1 MKNKSVMMIAIY
13 NPDGEWIG
21 NISINTKTLE
31 VEDSLKN
38 GYKIGNKK
46 GE

>member
-1 MKNKSVMMIAIY
+1 MKNKVAIMLSVY

-21 NISINTKTLE
+21 NISVDAKTLE
-31 VEDSLKN
+31 IEDSLKN
-38 GYKIGNKK
+38 GYTLGIKK